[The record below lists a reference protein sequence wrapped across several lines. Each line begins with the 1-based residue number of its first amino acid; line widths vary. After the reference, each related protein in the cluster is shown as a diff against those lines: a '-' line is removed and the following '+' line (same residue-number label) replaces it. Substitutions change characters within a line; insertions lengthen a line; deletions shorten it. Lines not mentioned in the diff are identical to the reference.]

1 MVKDKEQCALAD
13 ELHKCGDILKVI
25 SEKLRENLESKTE
38 TVETKAEKELT
49 LEDVRA
55 VLAEK
60 SRNGFTKEIKEI
72 LEKHGANKLSEVD
85 PKEYSQLLKEVEV
98 IGNAG

>member
-1 MVKDKEQCALAD
+1 MEQNKELGSIAK
-13 ELHKCGDILKVI
+13 ELCKCGELLIDISKKLNGHKT
-25 SEKLRENLESKTE
+25 SEDDMLTP
-38 TVETKAEKELT
+38 VKELR

-60 SRNGFTKEIKEI
+60 SRNGFTKDIKEI
-72 LEKHGANKLSEVD
+72 LNKYGVSKLSEID
-85 PKEYSQLLKEVEV
+85 KKDYSKLLSEVEV